1 MKKVLYVTT
10 INLTTN
16 TFLIPHINHLLD
28 LGYEVEIANNLDTP
42 LSDTL
47 AKRAIHNQIDFS
59 RNPLHFNNL
68 KAYRQI
74 KRLVKEK
81 KYDIVHVHTPV
92 AAFITRMA
100 LRKEKLKVIY
110 TAHGFHFYKGAPLI
124 NWLVYYPL
132 ELIAAKWTDI
142 LITINHEDY
151 KRAKKFKMRKNGEV
165 KLMHGV
171 GISPQEYE
179 LVNFNRDEY
188 RMKLGLLKDDF
199 ALLILAELNK
209 NKNHIQVINAMA
221 LLKDNYPNIKVL
233 CAGRGPL
240 EKELKQRVKDLN
252 LDFHISFIGFRTDV
266 KELLH
271 SCDCVG
277 LFSKREGLG
286 KCLLEGMSIG
296 KPVIGTNT
304 RGPREVIS
312 HGENGYLVELD
323 NYHQLSEYMKEL
335 SIKKDK
341 CLKFGDLSKEKIK
354 KYSLNEVLL
363 FLQKIYL

>member
-132 ELIAAKWTDI
+132 ECIAARWTDI
-142 LITINHEDY
+142 LVTINNEDY
-151 KRAKKFKMRKNGEV
+151 NRAKNLKMRSKGKV

-171 GISPQEYE
+171 GIDPKQYE
-179 LVNFNRDEY
+179 LVRFDRDGY
-188 RMKLGLLKDDF
+188 REKLGLSNEDF
-199 ALLILAELNK
+199 VILILAEFNK
-209 NKNHIQVINAMA
+209 NKNHIQIIKAIE
-221 LLKDNYPNIKVL
+221 LLKSKYPNIKVL
-233 CAGRGPL
+233 CGGKGPL
-240 EKELKQRVKDLN
+240 ESSLKEQVKKMNLN
-252 LDFHISFIGFRTDV
+252 QNIKFIGFRKDV

-271 SCDCVG
+271 ICDCVG

-286 KCLLEGMSIG
+286 KCLLEGMITN
-296 KPVIGTNT
+296 KLLLATNT
-304 RGPREVIS
+304 RGPRQLIQ
-312 HGENGYLVELD
+312 HNENGFLVEVNDYKTTASLIEKLYL
-323 NYHQLSEYMKEL
+323 NYSNKVNLGLQ
-335 SIKKDK
+335 
-341 CLKFGDLSKEKIK
+341 SKIIESYKMCNV
-354 KYSLNEVLL
+354 LNEVSSLY
-363 FLQKIYL
+363 K